1 MDGADMTEIT
11 IPNSRKARLVSTVR
25 RNVVAAGR
33 FLGVLLNQP
42 QSALGGAIVLFF
54 LVLAL
59 FGTSI
64 APYSANDQKSPPRV
78 APTFSVGNVW
88 HAVRNDLA
96 ALFEGKTY
104 DPGEHPFGTD
114 YLGRDVYSRVI
125 LGAESI
131 FRVAGLGTLIAV
143 TAGTIIG
150 LWIGYQGG
158 LIDEVVSRII
168 DALLAIPALLIALV
182 TLGIVRNLEVEAGS
196 WQAWFSDNAVLLVIG
211 LVYIPI
217 VARVVRSSTLD
228 IKTRT
233 FVQAAQIRG
242 ESRLYIIFREIF
254 PSVVPALVVE
264 ASLRFSYAIFLV
276 ASLGFLGVGARPPS
290 PDWGLMV
297 DQNRGGLYNLT
308 PWALEYPAAAI
319 ALLVIGVNLFSD
331 GIKRAVQKSG

>member
-1 MDGADMTEIT
+1 MTET
-11 IPNSRKARLVSTVR
+11 TLDLPRPRRFWEGFRRSVSTVL
-25 RNVVAAGR
+25 R
-33 FLGVLLNQP
+33 FLRELISQP
-42 QSALGGAIVLFF
+42 QSAIGTAIVLAF

-59 FGTSI
+59 FGSAI
-64 APYSANDQKSPPRV
+64 APYTANDQSSAPRQ
-78 APTFSVGNVW
+78 APTISPAKVLRT
-88 HAVRNDLA
+88 VRADPA
-96 ALFEGKTY
+96 QLFAPSTY
-104 DPGEHPFGTD
+104 DPGAYPFGTD
-114 YLGRDVYSRVI
+114 YLGRDVFSRVI

-143 TAGTIIG
+143 VIGTIVG
-150 LWIGYQGG
+150 LVIGYQGG
-158 LIDEVVSRII
+158 VLDEIASRVI
-168 DALLAIPALLIALV
+168 DALLAMPALLIALV
-182 TLGIVRNLEVEAGS
+182 ILGILRNLEFDSGS
-196 WQAWFSDNAVLLVIG
+196 WRAWLADNSVLFVIA
-211 LVYIPI
+211 LVYVPI

-228 IKTRT
+228 IKTRA

-297 DQNRGGLYNLT
+297 SESRGGLYSLT

-319 ALLVIGVNLFSD
+319 AALVIGVNLLSD